1 MYKVNSK
8 KAINRLTRGALSG
21 NKTRNIIAVAAIALT
36 AMLFTALFTVGSGMI
51 ENIQRQTM
59 RQAGGDGM
67 AVLKYITDEQYEAV
81 RDHELI
87 DEISYNR
94 LMCSSVNDPELIKRR
109 GELYYMDDTAI
120 KLGFCEP
127 VEGHKPT
134 AENEIMMDTT
144 AIRLLGIEQR
154 IGEPVTLSI
163 TVHGEDITREFV
175 LSGWWEADPVFNASI
190 MITSRAYM
198 EAHADELQ
206 NTFGENGDMTGTI
219 NSYIMF
225 KNSFG
230 LQEKLERVI
239 TESGYSMDENAQ
251 NYIASNVNWSYLST
265 NFDLSPGI
273 IAAAL
278 AGILVVV
285 FTGYLIIYNVFQI
298 SVIKDI
304 RFYGLLK
311 TIGTTG
317 RQIKK
322 LIRRQAAALAVI
334 GVPIGLILGY
344 LIGKQLVPLIMEQSA
359 YAASDY
365 TTSANP
371 VIFIGS
377 AVFAVV
383 TVFIGTNKPG
393 RIAAKVSPVEA
404 VRYTETADGKHK
416 RRSARKG
423 AGILRMAAANLGRNK
438 KSAVPVIVSLSLS
451 LVLFNTVYTF
461 SLGFDMDKF
470 LSKFVDSDFL
480 IAHASYFSY
489 IYSGTDTALSE
500 SMISAVSEQPGFT
513 EGGRIY
519 ANVRDA
525 EYFSVK
531 TDDPA
536 ESDCVVY
543 GLDDFPLGELEIIE
557 GELDPEKLKSGK
569 YIIEGV
575 RLDDNNRPIWE
586 SAKYEIG
593 DKVTLS
599 NHRGSGGTAAQNEYS
614 EYEYEVMAKA
624 AIHYYTNSCG
634 IQYSNSFYL
643 PSEVYFT
650 MVDDPA
656 VMNYWFDVEDG
667 GEDAMESFLK
677 SYTETVEPMMS
688 YSSKTTRASQFE
700 GMRNMILVVGG
711 SLSVVIGLIGVLNFV
726 NSVMTS
732 IISRRREFAVL
743 SAVGMTVKQQRRML
757 ILESLFCAMA
767 AAAAGTALSAGFS
780 ALAAGTIAESLWFF
794 TYKFT
799 LAPVLASIPV
809 LAAVSVIL
817 PVIVFSRIGKQSVV
831 DRLRENEG

>member
-8 KAINRLTRGALSG
+8 KAINRLTKGTLSG
-21 NKTRNIIAVAAIALT
+21 NKTRNIIAMAAIALT

-81 RDHELI
+81 KTHELI

-120 KLGFCEP
+120 KLSFCEP
-127 VEGHKPT
+127 VEGHKPM

-144 AIRLLGIEQR
+144 TIKLLGIEQR
-154 IGEPVTLSI
+154 IGAPVTLSI
-163 TVHGEDITREFV
+163 TIHGENILREFA
-175 LSGWWEADPVFNASI
+175 LSGWWEADPVFNVSI

-206 NTFGENGDMTGTI
+206 NTFGADGDMTGTI

-225 KNSFG
+225 KSSFG
-230 LQEKLERVI
+230 IQEKLDRVI
-239 TESGYSMDENAQ
+239 TESGYSTDENAQ

-285 FTGYLIIYNVFQI
+285 FTGYLIIFNVFQI

-317 RQIKK
+317 KQIKK
-322 LIRRQAAALAVI
+322 LIHRQVAVLAAA

-344 LIGKQLVPLIMEQSA
+344 LIGKQLVPVIMEQSA
-359 YAASDY
+359 YAALDY

-377 AVFAVV
+377 AVFAAI
-383 TVFIGTNKPG
+383 TVFIGSNKPG

-404 VRYTETADGKHK
+404 VRYTETSCDKHK
-416 RRSARKG
+416 QRASRRSA
-423 AGILRMAAANLGRNK
+423 GIFRMAAANLGRNK
-438 KSAVPVIVSLSLS
+438 KSTIPVIVSLSLS
-451 LVLFNTVYTF
+451 LVIFNAVYTF

-470 LSKFVDSDFL
+470 LSKFADSDFL
-480 IAHASYFSY
+480 IAHASYFNY
-489 IYSGTDTALSE
+489 TYSGTDTTLSE
-500 SMISAVSEQPGFT
+500 SMIAAVSEQPGFT

-519 ANVRDA
+519 SNVRDA

-531 TDDPA
+531 TEDPA
-536 ESDCVVY
+536 QSDCAVY
-543 GLDDFPLGELEIIE
+543 GLDDFPLSELEILE
-557 GELDPEKLKSGK
+557 GELDPEKLRSGK

-575 RLDDNNRPIWE
+575 RLDDNNRPVWE

-599 NHRGSGGTAAQNEYS
+599 NHRGSGETSAQNGYN
-614 EYEYEVMAKA
+614 EYEYEVMAKT

-634 IQYSNSFYL
+634 VWYSNSFYL

-656 VMNYWFDVEDG
+656 VMNYWFDVDDSE
-667 GEDAMESFLK
+667 EKAMESFLE
-677 SYTETVEPMMS
+677 SYTESAEPMMG
-688 YSSKTTRASQFE
+688 YSSKATRASQFE
-700 GMRNMILVVGG
+700 GMRNMILIVGG

-743 SAVGMTVKQQRRML
+743 QAIGMTSAQLRKML
-757 ILESLFCAMA
+757 ICESLCY
-767 AAAAGTALSAGFS
+767 T
-780 ALAAGTIAESLWFF
+780 ALAAMSGTVLSGAFSAGAARILSETLWFF

-799 LAPVLASIPV
+799 LMPV
-809 LAAVSVIL
+809 LAAVPLFILVSLIL
-817 PVIVFSRIGKQSVV
+817 PVIVITRVTKQSVV
-831 DRLRENEG
+831 ERLRENEG